1 MSIDLEEWIKKL
13 WYIYTT
19 QCHSTIKKECI
30 SVRFNEVDE
39 PKDYYTEW
47 SRSGNE
53 KQIAYINVYIWN
65 LEESTDEPIYK
76 EVEMQT

>member
-19 QCHSTIKKECI
+19 ECHSTIKKECI

-39 PKDYYTEW
+39 PKDYYTE
-47 SRSGNE
+47 
-53 KQIAYINVYIWN
+53 
-65 LEESTDEPIYK
+65 
-76 EVEMQT
+76 